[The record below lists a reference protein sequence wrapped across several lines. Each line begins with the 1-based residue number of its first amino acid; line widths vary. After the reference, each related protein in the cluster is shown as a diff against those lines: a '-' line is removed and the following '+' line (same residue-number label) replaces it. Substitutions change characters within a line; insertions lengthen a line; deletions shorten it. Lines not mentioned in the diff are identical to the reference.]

1 MKMHEKLMDMS
12 GYTYMPEGYDK
23 AALTVY
29 DRYVDFV
36 TERYDDPKPMSF
48 VAFLFED
55 VEHRRLDA
63 FEWPKGVLVK
73 TKHGDI
79 GVTTGWDIIGAT
91 STTFAVKVRTAKG
104 ELDYAADGIARA
116 EIPPEVLE
124 YVKSTLQVKVHDK
137 VDEAFDNK

>member
-12 GYTYMPEGYDK
+12 GYAYLPEGYDQ

-29 DRYVDFV
+29 NRYVDFE
-36 TERYDDPKPMSF
+36 TERYDAPKPMSF

-55 VEHRRLDA
+55 VEYRRLDA
-63 FEWPKGVLVK
+63 FEWPKGVLVR

-79 GVTTGWDIIGAT
+79 GVTTGWDIIGMH
-91 STTFAVKVRTAKG
+91 SDTFAVKVRTTKG
-104 ELDYAADGIARA
+104 ELNYTADQITRA
-116 EIPPEVLE
+116 EIPPEALE